1 MRLVNS
7 SLTLFFSNR
16 QKMADDRTSPG
27 FGLKFSSSRGP
38 RLATTGAITIPDWIE
53 TYEQIFNS
61 NLPQIFNV
69 LKVFTEIPAHFYFI
83 YLYKESLGILGRWSD
98 QIINTELL
106 QCHIIIF
113 HHYLSTKQ

>member
-1 MRLVNS
+1 M
-7 SLTLFFSNR
+7 F
-16 QKMADDRTSPG
+16 
-27 FGLKFSSSRGP
+27 
-38 RLATTGAITIPDWIE
+38 
-53 TYEQIFNS
+53 
-61 NLPQIFNV
+61 